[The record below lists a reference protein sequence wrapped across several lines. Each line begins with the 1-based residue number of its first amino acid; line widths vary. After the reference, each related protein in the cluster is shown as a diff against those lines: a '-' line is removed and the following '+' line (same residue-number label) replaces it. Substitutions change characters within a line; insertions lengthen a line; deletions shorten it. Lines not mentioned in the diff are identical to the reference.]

1 MITLLKLIDWI
12 TDKCILLGC
21 LFILLIASL
30 GLYTNYFL
38 YRNASATNY
47 KEYKKS
53 NIDFKRLKKLNPEVI
68 GWLKVKGT
76 NIDYPLVQGKT
87 NFDYINKSVEGD
99 FSLSGSVFLDYRNQS
114 TFNDAYSLIYAHHM
128 AGDVMFGELPKFCEN
143 NYFKSHTEARIYL
156 PDGSFKKISFFACV
170 KVDAFD
176 ELIFNPTGIDE
187 KEFTSLLA
195 HIKEKSVQYREP
207 KMAGLNQ
214 IVSLSTCEDTE
225 TDGRILVYGKILSN

>member
-68 GWLKVKGT
+68 G
-76 NIDYPLVQGKT
+76 
-87 NFDYINKSVEGD
+87 
-99 FSLSGSVFLDYRNQS
+99 
-114 TFNDAYSLIYAHHM
+114 
-128 AGDVMFGELPKFCEN
+128 
-143 NYFKSHTEARIYL
+143 
-156 PDGSFKKISFFACV
+156 
-170 KVDAFD
+170 
-176 ELIFNPTGIDE
+176 
-187 KEFTSLLA
+187 
-195 HIKEKSVQYREP
+195 
-207 KMAGLNQ
+207 
-214 IVSLSTCEDTE
+214 
-225 TDGRILVYGKILSN
+225 